1 MKQLDY
7 FKGTFGS
14 LENLADRI
22 SDVLGCPVTIEDR
35 NHRLLAYSTHEDSTD
50 PARIA
55 TIIGRRVPEKV
66 INSLWKDGVIPTLQ
80 QSDAPLRIKSIN
92 QVGLGDRVA
101 VSIRKNEEV
110 LGYIWVLEINKKLS
124 EEDMDVLKQA
134 AQAARSQLL
143 QHQIGSKKKQENQQ
157 EFLWKLLTGNHPSE
171 ERIIEKLQEFSIL
184 PAIPVSVMILQ
195 FKEEVNEAR
204 EKDILYLAVV
214 HQRIRVLLAAAD
226 GQQMIL
232 LVSPNDKENNDQ
244 TIQEFI
250 QTFFT
255 HMEERFS
262 ITDVKASYGSLIS
275 RFDQIEKSYKEALN
289 VLDIQNKLGGD
300 TLNLHSYNDLGI
312 YQFLGIIREKQVQDG
327 YQNDVLTK
335 LQEYDRMHRTTL
347 CETLAAYLESDEN
360 QHKAAETLHI
370 HINTLMYRLKRI
382 TEITNL
388 NLKSPEQKTM
398 LIIDLKIRK
407 LF

>member
-1 MKQLDY
+1 MKQTEH

-22 SDVLGCPVTIEDR
+22 SDVLDCPVTIEDR

-80 QSDAPLRIKSIN
+80 KSGDPLRVKSIN

-110 LGYIWVLEINKKLS
+110 LGYIWVLEINKKLD
-124 EEDMDVLKQA
+124 EDDLEVLKQA

-143 QHQIGSKKKQENQQ
+143 QHQMGTKKKQENQQ

-171 ERIIEKLQEFSIL
+171 ERILEKFQEISIL
-184 PAIPVSVMILQ
+184 PTLPVSVMILQ
-195 FKEEVNEAR
+195 FEDEVTDAR

-232 LVSPNDKENNDQ
+232 LVSSNQKDQHEQ

-250 QTFFT
+250 STCFT

-262 ITDVKASYGSLIS
+262 ITNVKAAYGSLIS
-275 RFDQIEKSYKEALN
+275 RFDQTEKSYKEALN
-289 VLDIQNKLGGD
+289 VLSIQDKFGAD
-300 TLNLHSYNDLGI
+300 TLSLYGYKDLGI
-312 YQFLGIIREKQVQDG
+312 YQFLDVIREKQTRDG
-327 YQNDVLTK
+327 YENEVLVK
-335 LQEYDRMHRTTL
+335 LQEYDKMHRTNL
-347 CETLAAYLESDEN
+347 YETLETYLNCDEN
-360 QHKAAETLHI
+360 QHHAAEHLHI

-382 TEITNL
+382 TEITTL
-388 NLKSPEQKTM
+388 NLKSPEQKIM
-398 LIIDLKIRK
+398 LMIDLKIRK